1 MALTTATATAQ
12 SELYPKHFDLEQVTL
27 LDGPMK
33 RAMDLNIRMLL
44 QYDTDRLLTPFVRQ
58 SGLAATS
65 DQSSPYYQWLT
76 KHPNFKNW
84 GGDAGFDLSGHVGGH
99 YLSALALAYAACHD
113 ETLRAQLK
121 ERLDYMLQVMKDCQ
135 DAYDQSTDGLYGF
148 IGGQPINDSWK
159 ALYKGDLSKIQ
170 GNWGWVPFYV
180 QHKILAGLRDAYL
193 YGNSPVAKELFR
205 KLADWSVNL
214 VSNVSDSAFESFLNC
229 EHGGMNESLLDA
241 YQLFGDQKYLTA
253 AKKFTHKDMLNGM
266 QTLSTTFLD
275 GKHANTQVPKYI
287 GMERIYEEDATAS
300 AYKKAAENF
309 WQDVAQNRT
318 VCIGGNSVGEHFLA
332 KANANRYIDQLDG
345 PESCNSN
352 NMLKF
357 SEMLFDRTTDA
368 KYVDFYEG
376 TMWNH
381 ILSTQD
387 PTTGGYVYFTTL
399 RPQGY
404 RIYSQV
410 NQGMWCCVGTGM
422 ENHSKYGHFIYTHD
436 GASTL
441 YVNLFTPSRLLSDDF
456 AVTQQTLF
464 PNINPAAS
472 NIPTSQTAT
481 TEITVEKAGTYTIA
495 LRHPSWAGKE
505 YAVMVNG
512 TAVNQAVTQG
522 VASYVSINRTWSEGD
537 KITVWL
543 PMELRYEECPG
554 YTDYIAF
561 KFGPILLG
569 AQTSKDYEIDYSAVG
584 PIPDYDISYLPTET
598 LQNEYGGEGR
608 MDHAPGSRAT
618 SKSLIDAPMLI
629 GDRAD
634 VLSRI
639 EPIVGDNLSFSID
652 VSRPD
657 VTSYKWKALK
667 LVPFYQ
673 IHHARYMCYW
683 YQQTAENFA
692 ASDMAKTEAERE
704 ALAVRTLDFVAPGEQ
719 QSEAGHAAQHSS
731 DSSTGLYNSERY
743 RDARANGFIQYTLY
757 NNSGVDTN
765 LSIMFRFNLAD
776 RGRQATL
783 TVDGMKLADITIPTS
798 FKGSDQNGFYNVEYA
813 IPAELA
819 KGKTQFVVRLTASST
834 TLCPGVYYVR
844 LMSDYNAEANAYQF
858 RCTDWTTGDAN
869 RVAASHFTYDTEKNT
884 LTVNAGTGANNVAL
898 MMKWQELDYDISKDQ
913 IYLVVRGTNLKTTS
927 GASYLWW
934 LNGTNRGSQVAPANV
949 NITTLDGE
957 QQQVIAFNMKTSG
970 LYDNFTQER
979 NSVCMGQT
987 IFGLTSTTGTS
998 TIHDINF
1005 VADVADYLAMT
1016 TGINTLVQPATDG
1029 SAYTLD
1035 GRKVQR
1041 HNAGMGHRITITNGK
1056 KQVW

>member
-1 MALTTATATAQ
+1 
-12 SELYPKHFDLEQVTL
+12 
-27 LDGPMK
+27 
-33 RAMDLNIRMLL
+33 
-44 QYDTDRLLTPFVRQ
+44 
-58 SGLAATS
+58 
-65 DQSSPYYQWLT
+65 
-76 KHPNFKNW
+76 
-84 GGDAGFDLSGHVGGH
+84 
-99 YLSALALAYAACHD
+99 
-113 ETLRAQLK
+113 
-121 ERLDYMLQVMKDCQ
+121 
-135 DAYDQSTDGLYGF
+135 
-148 IGGQPINDSWK
+148 
-159 ALYKGDLSKIQ
+159 
-170 GNWGWVPFYV
+170 
-180 QHKILAGLRDAYL
+180 
-193 YGNSPVAKELFR
+193 
-205 KLADWSVNL
+205 
-214 VSNVSDSAFESFLNC
+214 
-229 EHGGMNESLLDA
+229 
-241 YQLFGDQKYLTA
+241 
-253 AKKFTHKDMLNGM
+253 
-266 QTLSTTFLD
+266 
-275 GKHANTQVPKYI
+275 
-287 GMERIYEEDATAS
+287 
-300 AYKKAAENF
+300 
-309 WQDVAQNRT
+309 
-318 VCIGGNSVGEHFLA
+318 
-332 KANANRYIDQLDG
+332 
-345 PESCNSN
+345 
-352 NMLKF
+352 
-357 SEMLFDRTTDA
+357 
-368 KYVDFYEG
+368 
-376 TMWNH
+376 
-381 ILSTQD
+381 
-387 PTTGGYVYFTTL
+387 
-399 RPQGY
+399 
-404 RIYSQV
+404 
-410 NQGMWCCVGTGM
+410 
-422 ENHSKYGHFIYTHD
+422 
-436 GASTL
+436 
-441 YVNLFTPSRLLSDDF
+441 
-456 AVTQQTLF
+456 
-464 PNINPAAS
+464 
-472 NIPTSQTAT
+472 
-481 TEITVEKAGTYTIA
+481 
-495 LRHPSWAGKE
+495 
-505 YAVMVNG
+505 
-512 TAVNQAVTQG
+512 
-522 VASYVSINRTWSEGD
+522 
-537 KITVWL
+537 
-543 PMELRYEECPG
+543 
-554 YTDYIAF
+554 
-561 KFGPILLG
+561 
-569 AQTSKDYEIDYSAVG
+569 
-584 PIPDYDISYLPTET
+584 
-598 LQNEYGGEGR
+598 